1 MPFLTVVVVVLV
13 AWGAGAAAGSASTY
27 LLGALAGVVIVIF
40 LLGLFGGIADWRAPA
55 PREERLRPY

>member
-1 MPFLTVVVVVLV
+1 MPLLTVVVVVLV

-40 LLGLFGGIADWRAPA
+40 LLGLFGGIAAWRAPA
-55 PREERLRPY
+55 SR